1 MLLYD
6 KIIEVLQELLPA
18 NFMLT
23 YNNNLDTNWAE
34 ILPEVEDET
43 VHGVLRVDSG
53 SNDYVGTQT
62 IKTENMRITFVIPN
76 KVDVFK
82 PAVEAIELL
91 KNNYGQGGINDCS
104 ITISTRTEDPDNNAE
119 TDNSVSIPTIARIL
133 VDGRSSGAIERINS
147 VDWITT
153 DLYFQV
159 QIYED
164 LLTSDSYTIEV
175 KINNSY
181 KELDVPI
188 ADVVYDYAS
197 NMEAKI
203 LGVGQVPTNIGTGNQ
218 KQLIITV
225 IPQPNKPVYK
235 AIIEKEDDADYKWS
249 IKYNNGI
256 ITRTFDAKLVGINEH
271 VPTGGTYGVTL
282 KFLRTA

>member
-18 NFMLT
+18 NFMLS

-43 VHGVLRVDSG
+43 IHGVLRVDSG

-82 PAVEAIELL
+82 QAIEDIESL
-91 KNNYGQGGINDCS
+91 KDTFNDYS
-104 ITISTRTEDPDNNAE
+104 ITVSTRTEDHDNNQSTPAVE
-119 TDNSVSIPTIARIL
+119 IPTIARIL
-133 VDGRSSGAIERINS
+133 VDGRSSGAIERINGI
-147 VDWITT
+147 DWVLT
-153 DLYFQV
+153 DLYFQT
-159 QIYED
+159 QIFED
-164 LLTSDSYTIEV
+164 LLTSDSYTIEIKV
-175 KINNSY
+175 NNTY

-225 IPQPNKPVYK
+225 IPQPNKLVYK
-235 AIIEKEDDADYKWS
+235 AIIQKEDDADYKWS

>member
-18 NFMLT
+18 NFMLS
-23 YNNNLDTNWAE
+23 YNNNLDTNWTE
-34 ILPEVEDET
+34 ILPKVKDEII
-43 VHGVLRVDSG
+43 HGVLRVDSG

-82 PAVEAIELL
+82 QAIEDIESL
-91 KNNYGQGGINDCS
+91 KDTFNDYN
-104 ITISTRTEDPDNNAE
+104 ITVSTRTEDHDNNQLTPAVE
-119 TDNSVSIPTIARIL
+119 IPTIARIL
-133 VDGRSSGAIERINS
+133 VDGRSSGAIERINGI
-147 VDWITT
+147 DWVLT
-153 DLYFQV
+153 DLYFQT
-159 QIYED
+159 QIFED
-164 LLTSDSYTIEV
+164 LLTSDSYTIEIKV
-175 KINNSY
+175 NNTY

-256 ITRTFDAKLVGINEH
+256 ITRTFDAKLVGVNEH

-282 KFLRTA
+282 KFLRTL

>member
-18 NFMLT
+18 NFMLS

-34 ILPEVEDET
+34 ILPEVEDEII
-43 VHGVLRVDSG
+43 HGVLRVDSG

-82 PAVEAIELL
+82 QAIEDIESL
-91 KNNYGQGGINDCS
+91 KDTFNDYN
-104 ITISTRTEDPDNNAE
+104 ITVSTRTEDHDNNQLTPAVE
-119 TDNSVSIPTIARIL
+119 IPTIARIL
-133 VDGRSSGAIERINS
+133 VDGRSSGAIERINGI
-147 VDWITT
+147 DWVLT
-153 DLYFQV
+153 DLYFQT
-159 QIYED
+159 QIFED
-164 LLTSDSYTIEV
+164 LLTSDSYTIEIKV
-175 KINNSY
+175 NNTY

-271 VPTGGTYGVTL
+271 VPTGGTYGVTI
-282 KFLRTA
+282 KFLRTL

>member
-18 NFMLT
+18 NFMLS

-43 VHGVLRVDSG
+43 IHGVLRVDSG

-82 PAVEAIELL
+82 QAIEDIESL
-91 KNNYGQGGINDCS
+91 KDTFNDYN
-104 ITISTRTEDPDNNAE
+104 ITVSTRTEDHDNNQSTPAIE
-119 TDNSVSIPTIARIL
+119 IPTIARIL
-133 VDGRSSGAIERINS
+133 VDGRSSGAIERINGI
-147 VDWITT
+147 DWVLT
-153 DLYFQV
+153 DLYFQT
-159 QIYED
+159 QIFED
-164 LLTSDSYTIEV
+164 LLTSDSYTIEIKV
-175 KINNSY
+175 NDTY

-203 LGVGQVPTNIGTGNQ
+203 LGVGQVPTNMGTGNQ

-225 IPQPNKPVYK
+225 IPQPNKLVYK
-235 AIIEKEDDADYKWS
+235 AIIQKEDDADYKWS

>member
-18 NFMLT
+18 NFMLS

-34 ILPEVEDET
+34 ILPKVKDEII
-43 VHGVLRVDSG
+43 HGVLRVDSG

-82 PAVEAIELL
+82 QAIEDIESL
-91 KNNYGQGGINDCS
+91 KDTFNDYN
-104 ITISTRTEDPDNNAE
+104 ITVSTRTEDHDNNQLTPAVE
-119 TDNSVSIPTIARIL
+119 IPTIARIL
-133 VDGRSSGAIERINS
+133 VDGRSSGAIERINGI
-147 VDWITT
+147 DWVLT
-153 DLYFQV
+153 DLYFQT
-159 QIYED
+159 QIFED
-164 LLTSDSYTIEV
+164 LLTSDSYTIEIKV
-175 KINNSY
+175 NNTY

-256 ITRTFDAKLVGINEH
+256 ITRTFDAKLVGVNEH

-282 KFLRTA
+282 KFLRTL